1 MLTINTIKSFHVY
14 HICIIFLKTLNENF
28 HHDLNHF
35 ISMSNLNFEY
45 TYLNYTC
52 MYINPNPLKNHRNL
66 NLIKIEVEAYI
77 IENMEKQEQNH

>member
-1 MLTINTIKSFHVY
+1 MHVDY
-14 HICIIFLKTLNENF
+14 KYNKIISCLPYLY
-28 HHDLNHF
+28 HF

-66 NLIKIEVEAYI
+66 NLIKIGVEAYI

>member
-28 HHDLNHF
+28 HHDF

-66 NLIKIEVEAYI
+66 NLIKIGVEAYI

>member
-1 MLTINTIKSFHVY
+1 MLTINTLKSFHVY

-28 HHDLNHF
+28 HHDF

-66 NLIKIEVEAYI
+66 NLIKIGVEAYI